1 MTREK
6 LTLMQI
12 EHYVKKYYEDIE
24 ELSKDVGDDI
34 WSNDGVCKQLGIA
47 RSHIEFINI
56 ILKTYNEIMEE
67 ESLKEEEWYRERGI
81 IE

>member
-12 EHYVKKYYEDIE
+12 EEYVTRYYDSID
-24 ELSKDVGDDI
+24 ELSNDIGDDI

-47 RSHIEFINI
+47 RSYIEFINI
-56 ILKTYNEIMEE
+56 VLKTYNTIMEE

>member
-12 EHYVKKYYEDIE
+12 EEYVKRYYDAIE
-24 ELSKDVGDDI
+24 ELSNDMGDDI
-34 WSNDGVCKQLGIA
+34 WSNDGVCKQLGIG
-47 RSHIEFINI
+47 RSYIDFIDI
-56 ILKTYNEIMEE
+56 VLKTYKQNMEDDIIN
-67 ESLKEEEWYRERGI
+67 EEEWCRERGI

>member
-1 MTREK
+1 MTRDK

-12 EHYVKKYYEDIE
+12 EEYVKRYYDAIE
-24 ELSKDVGDDI
+24 ELSNDIGDDI

-47 RSHIEFINI
+47 RSYIEFINI
-56 ILKTYNEIMEE
+56 VLKTHTQIMEE
-67 ESLKEEEWYRERGI
+67 ESIQEEKWYRERGI

>member
-6 LTLMQI
+6 LTLMEI
-12 EHYVKKYYEDIE
+12 EEYVTRYYDAIE
-24 ELSKDVGDDI
+24 ELSNDIGDDI
-34 WSNDGVCKQLGIA
+34 WSNDGVCKQLEIA

-56 ILKTYNEIMEE
+56 ILKTYNKIMEE
-67 ESLKEEEWYRERGI
+67 ESIKEEEWYRERGI

>member
-1 MTREK
+1 MTRDK

-12 EHYVKKYYEDIE
+12 EEYVKRYYDAIE
-24 ELSKDVGDDI
+24 ELSNDIGDDI

-47 RSHIEFINI
+47 RSYIEFINI
-56 ILKTYNEIMEE
+56 VLKTHTQIMEE
-67 ESLKEEEWYRERGI
+67 ESVEEEEWYRERGI

>member
-12 EHYVKKYYEDIE
+12 QEYVKKYYEDIE
-24 ELSKDVGDDI
+24 EFSKDAGDDI

-47 RSHIEFINI
+47 RSYIEFINI
-56 ILKTYNEIMEE
+56 VLRTYKQIMEE
-67 ESLKEEEWYRERGI
+67 ESLKEEEWYRERGMI
-81 IE
+81 K